1 MIRKDELSFVGGP
14 AEWIIAKQREDARR
28 VATAQRRNGYKTG
41 YPPACAFLT
50 PHAYREPRAG
60 ANPHSDPHSVRSH
73 RPSLQPSLRPALQ
86 PVTRWYPH
94 VAAPAATAATTAAM
108 LRAPAADAV
117 PLSAEGVEWVLSEQ
131 PGQRMSVSALNDV
144 FRTQTKAER
153 ERLAGLVAE
162 VRTVVARTL
171 TFTRTLAR
179 TRSPTLTLTLALPL
193 TLSPTLTSCAR
204 SCACRASGAA
214 GVVCGP

>member
-1 MIRKDELSFVGGP
+1 
-14 AEWIIAKQREDARR
+14 
-28 VATAQRRNGYKTG
+28 
-41 YPPACAFLT
+41 
-50 PHAYREPRAG
+50 
-60 ANPHSDPHSVRSH
+60 
-73 RPSLQPSLRPALQ
+73 
-86 PVTRWYPH
+86 
-94 VAAPAATAATTAAM
+94 M
-108 LRAPAADAV
+108 LRAPPADAV

-162 VRTVVARTL
+162 VRTVVSLTL
-171 TFTRTLAR
+171 TLNLTL
-179 TRSPTLTLTLALPL
+179 TLTLTLSLTLTLAL
-193 TLSPTLTSCAR
+193 TLTLTSCAR

>member
-1 MIRKDELSFVGGP
+1 
-14 AEWIIAKQREDARR
+14 
-28 VATAQRRNGYKTG
+28 
-41 YPPACAFLT
+41 
-50 PHAYREPRAG
+50 
-60 ANPHSDPHSVRSH
+60 
-73 RPSLQPSLRPALQ
+73 
-86 PVTRWYPH
+86 
-94 VAAPAATAATTAAM
+94 M

-153 ERLAGLVAE
+153 ERLAALVAE
-162 VRTVVARTL
+162 VRTVVTVSLSLTL
-171 TFTRTLAR
+171 TPSLTR
-179 TRSPTLTLTLALPL
+179 TLTLTLSLALPL

>member
-1 MIRKDELSFVGGP
+1 
-14 AEWIIAKQREDARR
+14 
-28 VATAQRRNGYKTG
+28 
-41 YPPACAFLT
+41 
-50 PHAYREPRAG
+50 
-60 ANPHSDPHSVRSH
+60 
-73 RPSLQPSLRPALQ
+73 
-86 PVTRWYPH
+86 
-94 VAAPAATAATTAAM
+94 M

-171 TFTRTLAR
+171 TFTRTLDQ
-179 TRSPTLTLTLALPL
+179 TLTLTL
-193 TLSPTLTSCAR
+193 TLTSCAR
-204 SCACRASGAA
+204 SCACQASGAA

>member
-1 MIRKDELSFVGGP
+1 
-14 AEWIIAKQREDARR
+14 
-28 VATAQRRNGYKTG
+28 
-41 YPPACAFLT
+41 
-50 PHAYREPRAG
+50 
-60 ANPHSDPHSVRSH
+60 
-73 RPSLQPSLRPALQ
+73 
-86 PVTRWYPH
+86 
-94 VAAPAATAATTAAM
+94 M

-171 TFTRTLAR
+171 TFTRTL
-179 TRSPTLTLTLALPL
+179 TL
-193 TLSPTLTSCAR
+193 TLTSCAR
-204 SCACRASGAA
+204 SCACQASGAA

>member
-1 MIRKDELSFVGGP
+1 
-14 AEWIIAKQREDARR
+14 
-28 VATAQRRNGYKTG
+28 
-41 YPPACAFLT
+41 
-50 PHAYREPRAG
+50 
-60 ANPHSDPHSVRSH
+60 
-73 RPSLQPSLRPALQ
+73 
-86 PVTRWYPH
+86 
-94 VAAPAATAATTAAM
+94 M

-171 TFTRTLAR
+171 TFTLTLAR
-179 TRSPTLTLTLALPL
+179 TRSLTL
-193 TLSPTLTSCAR
+193 TLTSCAR
-204 SCACRASGAA
+204 SCACQASGAA

>member
-1 MIRKDELSFVGGP
+1 
-14 AEWIIAKQREDARR
+14 
-28 VATAQRRNGYKTG
+28 
-41 YPPACAFLT
+41 
-50 PHAYREPRAG
+50 
-60 ANPHSDPHSVRSH
+60 
-73 RPSLQPSLRPALQ
+73 
-86 PVTRWYPH
+86 
-94 VAAPAATAATTAAM
+94 M

-162 VRTVVARTL
+162 VRTVVTISLTL
-171 TFTRTLAR
+171 TPTLTRTL
-179 TRSPTLTLTLALPL
+179 TLTLTLALPL
-193 TLSPTLTSCAR
+193 TLPPTLPSCAR

>member
-1 MIRKDELSFVGGP
+1 MIREDELSFVGGP

-41 YPPACAFLT
+41 YPACAFLT
-50 PHAYREPRAG
+50 PCLPRAE
-60 ANPHSDPHSVRSH
+60 ARASPHSDPHSDPH
-73 RPSLQPSLRPALQ
+73 YN

-108 LRAPAADAV
+108 LRAPPADAV
-117 PLSAEGVEWVLSEQ
+117 PLSAEGVKWVLSEQ

-162 VRTVVARTL
+162 VCTVVILTL
-171 TFTRTLAR
+171 
-179 TRSPTLTLTLALPL
+179 TLTLTLALTLALALAL
-193 TLSPTLTSCAR
+193 TRCAR
-204 SCACRASGAA
+204 SCACRASAAA
-214 GVVCGP
+214 GVVSGP

>member
-41 YPPACAFLT
+41 CPPARPHPMPSASRGPEPTLT
-50 PHAYREPRAG
+50 PTLTPYPRTDLHS
-60 ANPHSDPHSVRSH
+60 NPHSDPHNN
-73 RPSLQPSLRPALQ
+73 

-94 VAAPAATAATTAAM
+94 AAAPAATAATTAAM

-117 PLSAEGVEWVLSEQ
+117 PLSAEGVQWVLSEQ

-144 FRTQTKAER
+144 FRTQTKVER
-153 ERLAGLVAE
+153 E
-162 VRTVVARTL
+162 
-171 TFTRTLAR
+171 
-179 TRSPTLTLTLALPL
+179 
-193 TLSPTLTSCAR
+193 
-204 SCACRASGAA
+204 GAN
-214 GVVCGP
+214 PESNKR

>member
-1 MIRKDELSFVGGP
+1 
-14 AEWIIAKQREDARR
+14 
-28 VATAQRRNGYKTG
+28 
-41 YPPACAFLT
+41 
-50 PHAYREPRAG
+50 
-60 ANPHSDPHSVRSH
+60 
-73 RPSLQPSLRPALQ
+73 
-86 PVTRWYPH
+86 
-94 VAAPAATAATTAAM
+94 M

-162 VRTVVARTL
+162 VRAVVTVSLTL
-171 TFTRTLAR
+171 TLTPTLTRAL
-179 TRSPTLTLTLALPL
+179 TLTLTLALPL

>member
-1 MIRKDELSFVGGP
+1 
-14 AEWIIAKQREDARR
+14 
-28 VATAQRRNGYKTG
+28 
-41 YPPACAFLT
+41 
-50 PHAYREPRAG
+50 
-60 ANPHSDPHSVRSH
+60 
-73 RPSLQPSLRPALQ
+73 
-86 PVTRWYPH
+86 
-94 VAAPAATAATTAAM
+94 M

-131 PGQRMSVSALNDV
+131 PGQRMSVSALNGV

-162 VRTVVARTL
+162 VRTVVSLTL
-171 TFTRTLAR
+171 TF
-179 TRSPTLTLTLALPL
+179 TLTLTLTL
-193 TLSPTLTSCAR
+193 TQTLTLTSCAR